1 MSNENAF
8 RWIVKDTL
16 ALRSGLVASS
26 IAAVVASLI
35 NLPLHA
41 PTDAFFNS
49 ASVTV
54 GSLAT
59 GIGVPLLW
67 SSLRDFRRRHSS
79 FAIAII
85 AIFCLVLL
93 ASLVSETNLER
104 SVSYIV
110 PLAALVLG
118 LTGIFTVLLLPTPFA
133 RSWRLTLIA
142 LLIAVGLGIGLAGQG
157 DQKSG
162 RLELPPRAAS
172 TITLNFS
179 FLTQHHWSDK
189 HEGS

>member
-67 SSLRDFRRRHSS
+67 SSLRDFRRRHFA

-118 LTGIFTVLLLPTPFA
+118 LTGIFTAFSPFLTLSPYQMAWSPEKKLAAGSPA
-133 RSWRLTLIA
+133 RSIF
-142 LLIAVGLGIGLAGQG
+142 
-157 DQKSG
+157 
-162 RLELPPRAAS
+162 AA
-172 TITLNFS
+172 IPIR
-179 FLTQHHWSDK
+179 
-189 HEGS
+189 

>member
-1 MSNENAF
+1 MSNEIALN
-8 RWIVKDTL
+8 RLVKDTL
-16 ALRSGLVASS
+16 ALRSGLVAGS

-41 PTDAFFNS
+41 PTDAYFNS
-49 ASVTV
+49 ASVMV
-54 GSLAT
+54 GSLAS
-59 GIGVPLLW
+59 GIGAPLLW
-67 SSLRDFRRRHSS
+67 SSLRNVPMRHLA
-79 FAIAII
+79 FAIAMI

-133 RSWRLTLIA
+133 RSWRLTLMA
-142 LLIAVGLGIGLAGQG
+142 LLIAVGLGVGLAGQG

-172 TITLNFS
+172 TISLNFS
-179 FLTQHHWSDK
+179 
-189 HEGS
+189 